1 MANRTKRVLIYTA
14 SLLVAPV
21 FVMPFEPGTR
31 SFVLSLLPCGVVLS
45 MASLYV
51 VLGEKRKPR
60 SLLGGKLFVT
70 SFITM
75 LFGLALCCGAVVY
88 LTLGWTH

>member
-1 MANRTKRVLIYTA
+1 M
-14 SLLVAPV
+14 

-31 SFVLSLLPCGVVLS
+31 SFVLSLLPCGVLLS

-60 SLLGGKLFVT
+60 SLLGAKLFFT
-70 SFITM
+70 SFIIM
-75 LFGLALCCGAVVY
+75 LFGVGLCVGALIY
-88 LTLGWTH
+88 LVRS